1 MEPTD
6 LTIEI
11 LKGIREDTREMRD
24 GLRQTNEAL
33 KQTNVEL
40 RKTHEEV
47 RQTNVR
53 LDALRG
59 DMGRRMTELEVRVAT
74 ELVGVAG
81 AVREVRDML
90 RDDLRLRDR
99 VEDHERRIAAME
111 RRPA

>member
-6 LTIEI
+6 PTVEI
-11 LKGIREDTREMRD
+11 LKGIREDTREMR
-24 GLRQTNEAL
+24 ESL
-33 KQTNVEL
+33 KQTNEEL
-40 RKTHEEV
+40 RKTRV
-47 RQTNVR
+47 V
-53 LDALRG
+53 LDARIDTLRD
-59 DMGRRMTELEVRVAT
+59 DMNRRTTELEVRVAS

-111 RRPA
+111 QRTG